1 MNFSSF
7 CALFFFAKLLV
18 VLRTFPLIFT
28 LRHPPLLSSKIEL
41 GRALRHGNVKL
52 KTDLPPSFL
61 PTVLLHTLWHNSF
74 FLFLEKNIGE
84 KGGSVVA
91 CNTIGGVQT
100 HFLSPFRY
108 E

>member
-7 CALFFFAKLLV
+7 CALLSFFFFAKLLV

-28 LRHPPLLSSKIEL
+28 LRPPLLASKIEL

-61 PTVLLHTLWHNSF
+61 PSYYCTLSGTISF
-74 FLFLEKNIGE
+74 FLFLEKNIGGKE
-84 KGGSVVA
+84 GSVAVA
-91 CNTIGGVQT
+91 CNTMD
-100 HFLSPFRY
+100 
-108 E
+108 